1 MYNPII
7 KRNGKV
13 LTLYRS
19 EDITNSE
26 PKTGLHGP
34 LSEIRNLKILESGP
48 SFRILG
54 PGPDLKIFNCLH
66 YVFLNTFV

>member
-48 SFRILG
+48 SFRIWAPARILR
-54 PGPDLKIFNCLH
+54 
-66 YVFLNTFV
+66 FLIVYIMCF